1 MRPARVAVIG
11 TGTMGAFHAAA
22 LSASGAAE
30 LVVVADVR
38 TQIAAELAARLRC
51 EAAESIE
58 SVFTSYELD
67 GVVIA
72 TPVETHV
79 ALVERSAKA
88 GVGVFCEKPLAA
100 TLAGC
105 ARAIGAADHGAVPL
119 QVGFHRRFDRDYRQL
134 RRAVADGE
142 LGDLYMLKSTLR
154 DMTPPSPEYI
164 AVSGGY
170 FKDAFI
176 HDFDC
181 ARWLAGEIDAVTAA
195 GTAMTE
201 SFETAGDFDNALV
214 VLRFSSGALGILDG
228 SRVSGYGYECSTEVV
243 GSRGTARVENPHASN
258 LVRLRAGHSE
268 FRLPTTYL
276 ERFEAAYATEMEGYA
291 TMLCADRKPEVEG
304 RDALLALALAEAAV
318 LSAERSETV
327 LLEEVLAALS
337 TPELG

>member
-1 MRPARVAVIG
+1 MRAARLGVIG
-11 TGTMGAFHAAA
+11 AGTMGAFHAAV
-22 LSASGAAE
+22 LSSAATAK

-38 TQIAAELAARLRC
+38 THVAAELAAKLGC

-58 SVFTSYELD
+58 SVFTKYELD

-79 ALVERSAKA
+79 ALVERAALA
-88 GVGVFCEKPLAA
+88 GVGIFCEKPLAA

-105 ARAIGAADHGAVPL
+105 ARAIEAADQGAVPL

-134 RRAVADGE
+134 HRAVADGE
-142 LGDLYMLKSTLR
+142 LGDIYMLKSTLR

-164 AVSGGY
+164 VVSGGY

-181 ARWLAGEIDAVTAA
+181 ARWLAGEIDALTAT
-195 GTAMTE
+195 GTSMTGP
-201 SFETAGDFDNALV
+201 FETAGDFDNAIA

-228 SRVSGYGYECSTEVV
+228 SRVSRYGYECSTEVV
-243 GSRGTARVENPHASN
+243 GSVGTARVENPHASN
-258 LVRLRAGHSE
+258 VVRLHAGRSD
-268 FRLPTTYL
+268 FGLPTTYL

-291 TMLCADRKPEVEG
+291 TMLCADRKPEVDG
-304 RDALLALALAEAAV
+304 HDALLALALAEAAA
-318 LSAERSETV
+318 LSAKRGETV
-327 LLEEVLAALS
+327 VLEEVLAAPS
-337 TPELG
+337 APEPG